1 MDEKENDMGRRKS
14 GKGLTWTSV
23 DLRRSTQV
31 LTVVRLEKALR
42 RIALLIASGRQ
53 EYLPIFLRL
62 EKELASCKEKQD
74 AVLRAK
80 RISEGFSE

>member
-1 MDEKENDMGRRKS
+1 MDEKENDMGSRKS

-23 DLRRSTQV
+23 DLRKSNQI
-31 LTVVRLEKALR
+31 LTVARLEKALR
-42 RIALLIASGRQ
+42 RVARLIASGRQ

-62 EKELASCKEKQD
+62 EKELVSCKEKQD

-80 RISEGFSE
+80 RISEELSE